1 MSGIVSE
8 LCAADGEDDAEVT
21 AAVGEQEDEYGGAAA
36 QRQFGVLRWWGFEGA
51 EAG

>member
-8 LCAADGEDDAEVT
+8 LCAADGEDDAEVA
-21 AAVGEQEDEYGGAAA
+21 AAVREEEDEHRGAAA
-36 QRQFGVLRWWGFEGA
+36 QGQFGVLRWWGFEGA